1 MADWSAW
8 SVIRSSALFLSCF
21 LTVVA
26 CRSRAKALARMTSL
40 AARGKTLQRVRGG
53 LVFFFLVRTTPN
65 TRVPVSLSSFLSLG
79 PPLPLLYSLAH
90 TRHTPSL
97 PNSWRIVSGAQLFFV
112 GRRRVVASCWL
123 PVASWS
129 LHVPPSSFFSEKSV
143 FLIKDKLS

>member
-26 CRSRAKALARMTSL
+26 CRSKAKALARMTSL
-40 AARGKTLQRVRGG
+40 AARGKCSKGFVKGC
-53 LVFFFLVRTTPN
+53 FFFSTNNPENQGSCL
-65 TRVPVSLSSFLSLG
+65 SLKSLSLG

-97 PNSWRIVSGAQLFFV
+97 PNSWRIVSGAQLFSV

-129 LHVPPSSFFSEKSV
+129 LHVPPSSFFQRRAFS
-143 FLIKDKLS
+143 